1 MIITVFFFAH
11 FMACTWYYVGRV
23 SLTINEISW
32 TTKINLINKDPTS
45 YYLYSFYW
53 AITTMVTVGYGDIS
67 A

>member
-1 MIITVFFFAH
+1 
-11 FMACTWYYVGRV
+11 MACTWYYVGRE

-45 YYLYSFYW
+45 FYLYSFYW